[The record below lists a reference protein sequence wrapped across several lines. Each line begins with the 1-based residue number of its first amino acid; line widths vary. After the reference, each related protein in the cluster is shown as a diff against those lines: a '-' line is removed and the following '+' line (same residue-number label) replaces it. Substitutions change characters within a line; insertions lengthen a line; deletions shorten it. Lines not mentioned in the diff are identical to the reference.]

1 MSNAMQDYLTQAA
14 QRLRLSVDAQSGI
27 LFGNQGGMNMLLTR
41 GTSNQ
46 NYVSLVFS
54 LTRGGQEPDGA
65 ELKSFVKGNKL
76 VANCTVR
83 RSRVEFILKARFG
96 SMKDIDKLEQVTRET
111 VSFLRSRGY
120 QSCCQGCGQTVQT
133 EACVMAGVPSLLCDG
148 CYQQQDSMK
157 EQARQE
163 MERKPENVLAGIVGA
178 LLGSVLGA
186 ACIVLLEQL
195 GYVAALSG
203 IVLAIC
209 TLKGYELLSG
219 RLSTRGIVIACVLM
233 LVMTYVGDRL
243 DWAITVAKYFEV
255 SFTDAYRAI
264 PYLIQEEAIEAGD
277 YIGNLLQLYLFT
289 LIGAVPTIIG
299 SLKNRKL
306 ANVTYRMQGKSPADN
321 AVEF

>member
-120 QSCCQGCGQTVQT
+120 QSCCQGCGQTG
-133 EACVMAGVPSLLCDG
+133 ACGLRL
-148 CYQQQDSMK
+148 
-157 EQARQE
+157 R
-163 MERKPENVLAGIVGA
+163 LIVTVKLHG
-178 LLGSVLGA
+178 LPPPQ
-186 ACIVLLEQL
+186 IVLSIFTIAHSTIFFIYRQI
-195 GYVAALSG
+195 AL
-203 IVLAIC
+203 
-209 TLKGYELLSG
+209 
-219 RLSTRGIVIACVLM
+219 
-233 LVMTYVGDRL
+233 
-243 DWAITVAKYFEV
+243 
-255 SFTDAYRAI
+255 
-264 PYLIQEEAIEAGD
+264 
-277 YIGNLLQLYLFT
+277 
-289 LIGAVPTIIG
+289 
-299 SLKNRKL
+299 
-306 ANVTYRMQGKSPADN
+306 RMQNGP
-321 AVEF
+321 